1 MMDFEW
7 KPSVETVLRCI
18 STFSGLKIT
27 KAQWDHKHSSV
38 PKWNFDKV
46 KNQQTIILLIPSKI
60 GKTRKTSWICV
71 AFPLIQR
78 RPPPPLALPPQPQC
92 NPLYLLNPKENIR
105 NSSWLPKLVVHRS
118 GFSPV
123 WETKCSLR
131 SEWQRAEN
139 WLLPTMCWKVKG
151 EKWKWW
157 NCGKIKPNSGES
169 NGSFRLM
176 AWTPIPS
183 VDWAAD
189 FWCWVPSAQR
199 SPTWWSNPSPAG
211 AASPPCNCL

>member
-1 MMDFEW
+1 M
-7 KPSVETVLRCI
+7 
-18 STFSGLKIT
+18 
-27 KAQWDHKHSSV
+27 
-38 PKWNFDKV
+38 
-46 KNQQTIILLIPSKI
+46 
-60 GKTRKTSWICV
+60 

-92 NPLYLLNPKENIR
+92 SPLYLLNQKENIR
-105 NSSWLPKLVVHRS
+105 NSSWPPKLGVHRS

-211 AASPPCNCL
+211 AALRLLRQFGSKI

>member
-1 MMDFEW
+1 MCRLSRQRVS
-7 KPSVETVLRCI
+7 PL
-18 STFSGLKIT
+18 
-27 KAQWDHKHSSV
+27 
-38 PKWNFDKV
+38 
-46 KNQQTIILLIPSKI
+46 
-60 GKTRKTSWICV
+60 V

-92 NPLYLLNPKENIR
+92 SPLYLLNQKENIR

-211 AASPPCNCL
+211 AASPPCN

>member
-46 KNQQTIILLIPSKI
+46 KNQQTIILLIPSKF
-60 GKTRKTSWICV
+60 GKLGKTSWICV
-71 AFPLIQR
+71 ASPLIQR

-92 NPLYLLNPKENIR
+92 SPLYLLNQKENIR

-139 WLLPTMCWKVKG
+139 WLLPTLFLLS
-151 EKWKWW
+151 
-157 NCGKIKPNSGES
+157 KIQIRIS
-169 NGSFRLM
+169 NFSFYSRIYFFDSRQCL
-176 AWTPIPS
+176 
-183 VDWAAD
+183 
-189 FWCWVPSAQR
+189 
-199 SPTWWSNPSPAG
+199 NL
-211 AASPPCNCL
+211 SPPLLAKKQ